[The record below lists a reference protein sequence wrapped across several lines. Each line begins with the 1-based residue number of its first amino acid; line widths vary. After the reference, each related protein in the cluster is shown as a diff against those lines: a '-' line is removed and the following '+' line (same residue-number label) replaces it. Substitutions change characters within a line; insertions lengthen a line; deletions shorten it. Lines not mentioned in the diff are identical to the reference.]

1 MLRVEAVL
9 GRIEPHAPSEIGE
22 LLAAFMAEVN
32 RLEGRA
38 LERFLE
44 SEARRYEWA
53 GGPHTVTPRTATA
66 HVVMA
71 HAVMAYEVVAHTVM
85 AYV

>member
-9 GRIEPHAPSEIGE
+9 GRIEPHAPSEVGE
-22 LLAAFMAEVN
+22 LLAAFVAEVN

-44 SEARRYEWA
+44 SEARRYEW
-53 GGPHTVTPRTATA
+53 PVDPTQSRTATA

-71 HAVMAYEVVAHTVM
+71 HAVMAYVIVAHTVM

>member
-9 GRIEPHAPSEIGE
+9 GRIEPHAPTEVGE

-32 RLEGRA
+32 KLEGRA

-44 SEARRYEWA
+44 SEARRYEWLMDDD
-53 GGPHTVTPRTATA
+53 GGHDDGDSVRQAITI
-66 HVVMA
+66 
-71 HAVMAYEVVAHTVM
+71 
-85 AYV
+85 